1 MSTLINVYY
10 YLLLLIVIRIMKVTV
25 LQENLAKA
33 LSFVTKA
40 ISPKTQLPILGNVLL
55 ETEEGRLKL
64 SATNLEI
71 SISFWIG
78 ATVEKKGTLTV
89 PARLLHELVASFP
102 KDKVEFTVDN
112 TILQLTCGDS
122 QVTLTGIGAE
132 EFPPLPKADQ
142 KKDATLKREML
153 AESLSLVLIA
163 ASTDEGRPVLT
174 GVKFSEKEGQI
185 EMVATDGYR
194 LSVKKLPQIP
204 GFKEGVIVPARAL
217 SEASRILIEEKE
229 EELDL
234 YFSQDKNQ
242 IIFLSP
248 HAQIATR
255 LIEGEYPAYEKIIP
269 ATFTTRTVFGKD
281 EFLKAVRLAA
291 VYAKEAANILRL
303 EISGG
308 AVTVTAN
315 SPQIGENKTKV
326 EAKIEGEGGEIA
338 FNARFLLDLLSIF
351 PEDEVVF
358 EMTGP
363 LAPGVFKPV
372 KDDSFLHIIMPV
384 RVQG

>member
-1 MSTLINVYY
+1 MQATI
-10 YLLLLIVIRIMKVTV
+10 
-25 LQENLAKA
+25 LQENFAKG
-33 LSFVTKA
+33 LSFVTKVA
-40 ISPKTQLPILGNVLL
+40 SSKTQLPILNNILL

-64 SATNLEI
+64 SATNLET

-78 ATVEKKGTLTV
+78 ATVAEKGAVTV
-89 PARLLHELVASFP
+89 PARLLFELVASFP
-102 KDKVEFTVDN
+102 KDKIQLTVEKTM
-112 TILQLTCGDS
+112 LQLVCGES
-122 QVTLTGIGAE
+122 QATLAGIDAA

-142 KKDATLKREML
+142 KKDTTLKQEL
-153 AESLSLVLIA
+153 LDKSLPFVLIA
-163 ASTDEGRPVLT
+163 ASTDEGRPILT
-174 GVKFSEKEGQI
+174 GVKFSEKGGQF

-204 GFKEGVIVPARAL
+204 GFKEGVVVPARAL
-217 SEASRILIEEKE
+217 SEASRILTDEKAT
-229 EELDL
+229 ELDL

-269 ATFTTRTVFGKD
+269 ASFTTRTTFGKE

-303 EISGG
+303 EIRGG
-308 AVTVTAN
+308 AVMVTAN

-338 FNARFLLDLLSIF
+338 FNARFLIDLLSVF
-351 PEDEVVF
+351 PESEIVF

-372 KDDSFLHIIMPV
+372 KDDSYLHIIMPV